1 MTPAALRCYMLSDDD
16 DGTGYAIVARTSA
29 EAKMLGRKNRE
40 CSDLDWGEWVLVKVR
55 WLRHVDV
62 SDLEAGHVLGSVE
75 GLEREAYSYAWGTCP
90 VCGAEDV
97 ELSMDERVA
106 CSACH
111 AARDADEDK
120 GDAQDPHDG
129 WCST

>member
-75 GLEREAYSYAWGTCP
+75 GLERGAYSYAWGTCP
-90 VCGAEDV
+90 VCGAEDE
-97 ELSMDERVA
+97 ELSMDGRVA
-106 CSACH
+106 CFACH
-111 AARDADEDK
+111 AARDAEEDK
-120 GDAQDPHDG
+120 ADAQEPHG